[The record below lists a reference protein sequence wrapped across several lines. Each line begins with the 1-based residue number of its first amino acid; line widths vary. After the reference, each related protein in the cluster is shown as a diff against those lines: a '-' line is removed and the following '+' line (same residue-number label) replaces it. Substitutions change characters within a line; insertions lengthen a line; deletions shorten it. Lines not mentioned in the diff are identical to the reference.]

1 VRERGESSLHYSLPV
16 FDGRWKRQAPKLRD
30 NLELRERSSYQTRLW
45 CERERGK
52 EGGERARLVEIE
64 KDISD
69 CDNLLPIVPPNIIH
83 LKQERRQI

>member
-1 VRERGESSLHYSLPV
+1 VR
-16 FDGRWKRQAPKLRD
+16 GREGR
-30 NLELRERSSYQTRLW
+30 RE
-45 CERERGK
+45 
-52 EGGERARLVEIE
+52 ERARLVEIE